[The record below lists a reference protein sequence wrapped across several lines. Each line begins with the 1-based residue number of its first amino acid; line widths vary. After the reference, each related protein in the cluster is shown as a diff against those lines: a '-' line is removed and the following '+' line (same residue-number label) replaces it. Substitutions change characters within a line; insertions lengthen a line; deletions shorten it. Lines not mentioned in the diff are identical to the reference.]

1 MESLVEASK
10 LMNNLPPDTNTY
22 LPMSGGTESLA
33 NLIYCKH
40 DPDMVIFAGHWYMP
54 QAGEFGEAMRWYS
67 QAQAEYFNV
76 PFGWDASSIPV
87 GAGGVVSPIITAMSS
102 FMTNILTF
110 SQYPWRWFIISGS
123 AEDDMRW
130 RLQMREYRKIMA
142 NYMSDCLD
150 SSGVSLDALVK
161 TPEIRNPMEFMTK
174 AELLALIMR
183 EEPEAVNLI
192 WTCSNPQGKIKVDG
206 EMKGYAPCG
215 KCFKCVELANAKKH
229 AADAVFRYQEGKEYY
244 SRTWREY
251 CKSVKF

>member
-33 NLIYCKH
+33 NLIYCVN
-40 DPDMVIFAGHWYMP
+40 DPDMKVFAGHWYMP
-54 QAGEFGEAMRWYS
+54 QAREFGEAMRWYS
-67 QAQAEYFNV
+67 EAQAEFFGV
-76 PFGWDASSIPV
+76 PFGWDSSSIPV

-110 SQYPWRWFIISGS
+110 SQYPWRWFIVSGS

-150 SSGVSLDALVK
+150 SSGVSIEALVK

-174 AELLALIMR
+174 AELIALIMR
-183 EEPEAVNLI
+183 YAPEAVNLI
-192 WTCSNPQGKIKVDG
+192 WTCPNPQGKIKVDG
-206 EMKGYAPCG
+206 EMKGYAACG
-215 KCFKCVELANAKKH
+215 KCFKCMEQANAKKL

-251 CKSVKF
+251 CRTVRS